1 MTRWAHW
8 TAAAALVVTPT
19 HGGDL
24 KSGINPSFFDTTV
37 RPQDDFYRYVN
48 GGWLKTAEIPPDR
61 PADGAF
67 YKLRDE
73 AEENLRRII
82 EETVQADHPEGSEP
96 RKIADLYRS
105 FMDEER
111 VERLGL
117 EPVRGELAAIDAI
130 TDSSELPRA
139 FGELARRGVGGP
151 FALFVMPDA
160 KQSDTMIVYLNQAG
174 LGLPDE
180 AFYRE
185 PKYAPIRDEYVKHIA
200 RSFEIAGLPDPQGS
214 AQRIMALETRL
225 AASHLDRVRN
235 RDRDRTY
242 NKMSVDQLQD
252 LTPGFDWAAYGAAL
266 QAPTDLIHD
275 VIVRQPD
282 YLVAM
287 AKAVVELPLED
298 WKLKLKWGVLRSA
311 APYLNQAMSDENFR
325 FYSQVLNGVPEQRPR
340 WKRGVA
346 LVEAALGEALG
357 KLYVERHFP
366 PEAKARMQELVHN
379 LVEAYRQSITDL
391 DWMSQETK
399 SKALA
404 KLDKFTPKIGYPDKW
419 RDYSGLE
426 IKADDLVGNVRRSD
440 AFDLDYNLSKLGK
453 PVDRDE
459 WHMTPQT
466 VNAYYNATLNEIV
479 FPAAILQP
487 PFFDLQADDAVNY
500 GGIGAV
506 IGHEIGHGFDDQ
518 GSKSDGDGNLVN
530 WWTESDRKEFEK
542 RTAMLI
548 EQYNQFEP
556 AQLPGEKVN
565 GALTVGEN
573 IGDLGGLTIAYK
585 AYLRSLNGQEPPV
598 LDGLTGP
605 QRFFVGFAQI
615 WRAKFRDA
623 ALRQRL
629 ATDPHS
635 PAEFRCNGPLSN
647 FDAFYEAFGVQE
659 GDKLYLPPEKRVRIW

>member
-1 MTRWAHW
+1 MVGPAF
-8 TAAAALVVTPT
+8 A
-19 HGGDL
+19 GDL
-24 KSGINPSFFDTTV
+24 KSGIDKSNFDTSV
-37 RPQDDFYRYVN
+37 RPQDDFYRHVN
-48 GGWLKTAEIPPDR
+48 GGWLKAAEIPADR

-73 AEENLRRII
+73 AEENLKAII
-82 EETVQADHPEGSEP
+82 EETAKAENPAGSEA
-96 RKIADLYRS
+96 RKIADLYNS
-105 FMDEER
+105 FLDEER
-111 VERLGL
+111 AERLGV
-117 EPVRGELAAIDAI
+117 EPVREELAAVEAI
-130 TDSSELPRA
+130 ADKADLPRA
-139 FGELARRGVGGP
+139 FGALARRGVGGP
-151 FALFVMPDA
+151 FATFVMQDA
-160 KQSDTMIVYLNQAG
+160 KKSDTMIVYVNQAG

-180 AFYRE
+180 SYYRDE
-185 PKYAPIRDEYVKHIA
+185 KYAKIREEYVKHIEKT
-200 RSFEIAGLPDPQGS
+200 FEIAGLPDPEGS
-214 AQRIMALETRL
+214 ARRIMALETRL
-225 AASHLDRVRN
+225 AASHLDRVKN
-235 RDRDRTY
+235 RDRDLTY
-242 NKMSVDQLQD
+242 HKKTVGELQEM
-252 LTPGFDWAAYGAAL
+252 TPSFDWAAYGDAL
-266 QAPTDLIHD
+266 KAPGHLID
-275 VIVRQPD
+275 EVVVRQPD

-287 AKAVVELPLED
+287 ARAVDEVPLDD

-311 APYLNQAMSDENFR
+311 APYLNAAMADENFR

-340 WKRGVA
+340 WKRGVS
-346 LVEAALGEALG
+346 LVEGALGEALG

-366 PEAKARMQELVHN
+366 PEAKARMQELVRN
-379 LVEAYRQSITDL
+379 LVEAYRESITNL
-391 DWMSQETK
+391 DWMSEETK

-426 IKADDLVGNVRRSD
+426 IKADDLLGNVRRSD

-459 WHMTPQT
+459 WRMTPQT
-466 VNAYYNATLNEIV
+466 VNAYYNSTMNEIV

-487 PFFDLQADDAVNY
+487 PFFDLNADDAVNY

-542 RTAMLI
+542 RTGMLI
-548 EQYNQFEP
+548 AQYSAFEP
-556 AQLPGEKVN
+556 EQLPGEKVN

-585 AYLRSLNGQEPPV
+585 AYRRSLDGKEAPV
-598 LDGLTGP
+598 IDGLTGP
-605 QRFFVGFAQI
+605 QRFFVGYAQI

-635 PAEFRCNGPLSN
+635 PGEFRCNGPLSN
-647 FDAFYEAFGVQE
+647 FEEFYRTFDVKE
-659 GDKLYLPPEKRVRIW
+659 GDKLYLPPEKRVSIW